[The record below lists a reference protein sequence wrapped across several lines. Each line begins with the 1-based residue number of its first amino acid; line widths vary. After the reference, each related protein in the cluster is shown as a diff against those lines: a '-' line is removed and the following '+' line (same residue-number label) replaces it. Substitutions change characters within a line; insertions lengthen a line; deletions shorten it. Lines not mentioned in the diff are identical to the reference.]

1 MCLLMLS
8 LMRFVSFDTPVLYAL
23 VPLAPPAAAV
33 VIGVLLAMSSR
44 RAAVGWTVAV
54 LLGGLGL

>member
-1 MCLLMLS
+1 
-8 LMRFVSFDTPVLYAL
+8 MRFVSFDTPVLYAL